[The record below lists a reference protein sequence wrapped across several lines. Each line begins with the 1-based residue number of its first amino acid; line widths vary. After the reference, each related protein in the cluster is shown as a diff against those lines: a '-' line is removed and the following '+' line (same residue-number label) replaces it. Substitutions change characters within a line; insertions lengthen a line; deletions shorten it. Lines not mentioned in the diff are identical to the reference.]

1 MTISLTTLIVW
12 IIVGA
17 LAGTAAS
24 SVMRRSGGRGR
35 LLINTI
41 IGMIGAFIGGF
52 LFDLLNIQ
60 IGTLAAVQ
68 INAQQ
73 LLAAFIGA
81 LILIAI
87 ARALRR
93 G

>member
-1 MTISLTTLIVW
+1 MTISLANLVVW

-24 SVMRRSGGRGR
+24 SVMRRGGGRGR
-35 LLINTI
+35 ILINTI
-41 IGMIGAFIGGF
+41 IGMIGAFIGGI
-52 LFDLLNIQ
+52 LFDLLDIQ
-60 IGTLAAVQ
+60 IGTLAAMQ

-81 LILIAI
+81 LILIAV